1 MPDTDHGEV
10 SQFDPYR
17 NLAMGRYP
25 LFYKARLA
33 VAFSTYSLNIAG
45 GNDIKGNDAF
55 PRLLNMNYVF
65 NLHIGEGNIVLFLI
79 EIRIVFQI
87 PKNGILDLVIWRI
100 STPSTE
106 RWTK

>member
-1 MPDTDHGEV
+1 
-10 SQFDPYR
+10 
-17 NLAMGRYP
+17 
-25 LFYKARLA
+25 
-33 VAFSTYSLNIAG
+33 
-45 GNDIKGNDAF
+45 
-55 PRLLNMNYVF
+55 MNYVF